1 MIFETFL
8 GLLLWIQNATY
19 VRTHLSTKINKN
31 EKPNTKSSQT
41 QTKATPKNRETKTKH
56 NNNDFTPNPMAGAVA
71 TERLESGKL
80 LQYQADTKTRR

>member
-1 MIFETFL
+1 MPR
-8 GLLLWIQNATY
+8 TY
-19 VRTHLSTKINKN
+19 VRTHVPKCRSINKN
-31 EKPNTKSSQT
+31 DKPNTKSSQT
-41 QTKATPKNRETKTKH
+41 PTTATPENREIKTKH